1 MCYLGVGDTFTPAHK
16 DPCAS
21 SGQNL
26 MVITEDDACS
36 YWFMTDGASAPQ
48 AADLFHK
55 LGHELD
61 LETHIAPPGQL
72 SSFSPFPIYVGK
84 QVLGDLVLVPKRCC
98 HQVINSG
105 GITVKMSWSR
115 MTVDGLVT
123 AFHHE
128 LPIYRRYAV
137 YLHIEN
143 FEANMLALAS

>member
-1 MCYLGVGDTFTPAHK
+1 MCYQGIGDTFTPAHK

-26 MVITEDDACS
+26 MIISEGDGCS
-36 YWFMTDGASAPQ
+36 YWFMTEGSSASQ

-61 LETHIAPPGQL
+61 LETHFAAPEQL
-72 SSFSPFPIYVGK
+72 SQHSSSQFPAWYVGK

-105 GITVKMSWSR
+105 GVSVKLSWSR
-115 MTVDGLVT
+115 MTVDGLVA

-128 LPIYRRYAV
+128 LPVYRRCNPFA
-137 YLHIEN
+137 
-143 FEANMLALAS
+143 